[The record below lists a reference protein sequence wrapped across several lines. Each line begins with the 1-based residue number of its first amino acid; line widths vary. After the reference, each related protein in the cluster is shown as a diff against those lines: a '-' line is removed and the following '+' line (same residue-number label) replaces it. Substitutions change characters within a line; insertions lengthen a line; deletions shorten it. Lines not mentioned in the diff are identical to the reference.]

1 MVKIQVIDLFVLTWF
16 IACCTG
22 YTYFAQRKSATT
34 ASLVAAMRLYRR
46 E

>member
-1 MVKIQVIDLFVLTWF
+1 MANIQLIDLFVLTWF
-16 IACCTG
+16 IACWTG